1 MRALIDP
8 RNLPA
13 AARGAAWMLLA
24 GACYTLTGAI
34 VRHVAETYSVFEVA
48 FFRSLF
54 ALALMVPLLLRVG
67 WSSLRT
73 TKFPLHG
80 LRTALG
86 YTGILCW
93 FYGVS
98 AIPLSDYYAL
108 QFTTPLFTIA
118 GAVLFLGERAG
129 ARHWLAVAVGFGG
142 ALVILRPGLI
152 GVSLGALAAVG
163 AALFFAAVNNCVR
176 VLSRT
181 DGAVVIVTYTNL
193 LMLPV
198 SLVPFLIPESL
209 VPSLPVWIT
218 PGWIDLGWLA
228 GVGLFGT
235 IAQFSITRA
244 VAVADARVVQ
254 PFDFA
259 RLPFAAVIGYV
270 AFGELSD
277 FWTWIGAVIIFTAGY
292 YVLQLERG
300 R

>member
-1 MRALIDP
+1 
-8 RNLPA
+8 
-13 AARGAAWMLLA
+13 MLLA
-24 GACYTLTGAI
+24 GACYTVTGAI
-34 VRHVAETYSVFEVA
+34 VRHVAETYSVFEVV
-48 FFRSLF
+48 FFRGLV
-54 ALALMVPLLLRVG
+54 ALVLMAPLLVRVG

-73 TKFPLHG
+73 TRLPLHG

-98 AIPLSDYYAL
+98 TIPLSDYYAL

-129 ARHWLAVAVGFGG
+129 PRHWLAVAVGFGG
-142 ALVILRPGLI
+142 ALVILRPGI
-152 GVSLGALAAVG
+152 IDVSLGGVAAIG
-163 AALFFAAVNNCVR
+163 AALLFAAVNNCVR

-198 SLVPFLIPESL
+198 SLVPFLIPGSL
-209 VPSLPVWIT
+209 VPSLPGWIT
-218 PGWIDLGWLA
+218 PGWVDLGWLA
-228 GVGLFGT
+228 GVGIFGT
-235 IAQFSITRA
+235 IAQFAITRA
-244 VAVADARVVQ
+244 VAVAEARVVQ

-259 RLPFAAVIGYV
+259 RLPFAAAVGYV

-277 FWTWIGAVIIFTAGY
+277 RWTWIGAVIIFAAGY
-292 YVLQLERG
+292 YVLRLER
-300 R
+300 RR